1 MKHILFETFGGLF
14 IVLSLIFSA
23 CDDDSPNS
31 SKQIVMPEMYEDLS
45 CPFDYDKTDS
55 DNVLGKWKL
64 VRTTR
69 GQYGSPEYT
78 ITDYSCNNITYEFTT
93 DGRFII
99 ESDVEEIPDSVYS
112 YKGGENIVPDPL
124 GLRTGNMSIN
134 DSIIFYSETAY
145 GTLHIGPVQ
154 GQTVEKGGPMCG
166 YGGYLLRIE

>member
-1 MKHILFETFGGLF
+1 MKHILFKILGGLF

-64 VRTTR
+64 VRTVD
-69 GQYGSPEYT
+69 T
-78 ITDYSCNNITYEFTT
+78 IDYSCNNITYEFTN

-99 ESDVEEIPDSVYS
+99 ESDVEEIPDTVYS
-112 YKGGENIVPDPL
+112 YTGGENLKPNS
-124 GLRTGNMSIN
+124 GLPRGTMVIN
-134 DSIIFYSETAY
+134 DSIYFYTESAY
-145 GTLHIGPVQ
+145 GTLYVGATQ
-154 GQTVEKGGPMCG
+154 ETSQNGGLICEYSG
-166 YGGYLLRIE
+166 FLLRIN